1 MLSYLEK
8 DDELEGLPE
17 FPCDCVAVDGSFHN
31 VSHSFKFGFIIA
43 LIVKFHMI
51 GTMLCLILR

>member
-17 FPCDCVAVDGSFHN
+17 FLVTVLLLLDPSIMSHIPLN
-31 VSHSFKFGFIIA
+31 LVSLLPS
-43 LIVKFHMI
+43 L
-51 GTMLCLILR
+51 